1 MRTSFGIKLGL
12 LLMLLTTALVG
23 GMLLYFNKYSSKM
36 LQADLTQSITD
47 VTKTGAMVFHRE
59 DREILE
65 SLRTQLYQVL
75 PDDYLEQVDKFVRKK
90 AYVYAE
96 LLPEEDSNA
105 LQQSDE
111 FQYIVQ
117 LLRRIQEGSRDR
129 LEALDFL
136 PQTNV
141 KDNNASKVAWAYLMV
156 TIPNVSAQ
164 DAIMFVADSNYE
176 VDNVSPEG
184 NPIGNMYEGG
194 GFFTKPF
201 AGEVGTSDGWYED
214 QFGRVMT
221 AIIPI
226 KNDAG
231 EVIASLG
238 VDYNVNTYT
247 TRVDEQLTTSWIVF
261 GIAILTVF
269 VMSAVITI
277 WISVPLAK
285 LRSGAEQLSQQDF
298 DHIIRINSKDEFG
311 LLAKTMNR
319 VSRSL
324 GELTRNLDGIVK
336 QRTEE
341 LSQAQE
347 EVLLLN
353 QKLKEENA
361 HLGAEVESLIEL
373 RHRLMP
379 KANKTFN
386 HQGYQVSCH
395 YLPSQSVGGDFWQ
408 VLKNNEDKP
417 ELVVGHVSGYGLETA
432 TTAMQIQGVFAA
444 SNEGATNAFYS
455 INRFLHQMAEA
466 TNLKLFCKAISV
478 EFEESGLVLNG
489 QLEDP
494 IVYSAGSAARFL
506 ELSENS
512 LPLGL
517 QIEASVSESLV
528 DLAEGETLLLYSSG
542 LVNALTE
549 LHRQSSSKPFN
560 PTADNLIEVSGL
572 AMNSAQ
578 ELEQT
583 LLEQEW
589 FTELSDD
596 VCFVA
601 ITKKAD

>member
-1 MRTSFGIKLGL
+1 
-12 LLMLLTTALVG
+12 
-23 GMLLYFNKYSSKM
+23 M

-65 SLRTQLYQVL
+65 ALRTELYQNL
-75 PDDYLEQVDKFVRKK
+75 PDDYLEQVDKFVSKK

-96 LLPEEDSNA
+96 LLPEEDSKA

-156 TIPNVSAQ
+156 TIPNVSTQ
-164 DAIMFVADSNYE
+164 DAIMFLADSNYE
-176 VDNVSPEG
+176 IDNVSPEG

-201 AGEVGTSDGWYED
+201 LGEVGTSDGWYED

-226 KNDAG
+226 KNGAG

-247 TRVDEQLTTSWIVF
+247 ARVDEQLTTSWIVF
-261 GIAILTVF
+261 WIAILTVF

-298 DHIIRINSKDEFG
+298 DHVIRINSKDEFG
-311 LLAKTMNR
+311 LLAKTMNK

-353 QKLKEENA
+353 HKLKEENA

-373 RHRLMP
+373 RRRLMP
-379 KANKTFN
+379 KASQVFT

-395 YLPSQSVGGDFWQ
+395 YLPSQSVAGDFWQ
-408 VLKNNEDKP
+408 VVKSNEDKP

-432 TTAMQIQGVFAA
+432 TTALQIQGVFAA
-444 SNEGATNAFYS
+444 SNEGATDAFYS

-478 EFEESGLVLNG
+478 EFKGSGLVLNG

-494 IVYSAGSAARFL
+494 IVYSLGSEARFL

-517 QIEASVSESLV
+517 QAEASVSESLV

-542 LVNALTE
+542 LVNALTQM
-549 LHRQSSSKPFN
+549 HKQTSSKPFN

-578 ELEQT
+578 QLEQT

-589 FTELSDD
+589 FAELSDD